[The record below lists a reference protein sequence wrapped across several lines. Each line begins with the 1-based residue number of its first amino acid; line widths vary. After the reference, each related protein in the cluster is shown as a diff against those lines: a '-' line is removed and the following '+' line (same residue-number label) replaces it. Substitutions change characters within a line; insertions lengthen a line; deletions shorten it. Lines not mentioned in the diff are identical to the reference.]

1 MELLA
6 GSIMITTLD
15 SLDQDGFAII
25 PEVLDEIT
33 VDRLREAIEHADV
46 GEAVRQRRG
55 AVVAIRNLLD
65 VVAEIR
71 EVVSLAAVRNLIE
84 PVLGGDAFI
93 VRAIL
98 FDKTPDANWKVAWHQ
113 DMSIAV
119 TERIDA
125 PGFGPWSVKAGV
137 IHVRPPV
144 EVLQGMVTL
153 RIHLDDCNESN
164 GALHILP
171 GSHRRGFLDAKD
183 IQACRGSSDIRLC
196 CVPAGGAMLMRPLIA
211 HASSPGT
218 SPSRR
223 RVIHL
228 EWAAN
233 PLPQP
238 LQWHRA

>member
-1 MELLA
+1 
-6 GSIMITTLD
+6 MIKVLE
-15 SLDQDGFAII
+15 SLRRDGFAIV
-25 PEVLDEIT
+25 PKVLDEP
-33 VDRLREAIEHADV
+33 VVQGLCKVIERAKA
-46 GEAVRQRRG
+46 GQAVRQRRG
-55 AVVAIRNLLD
+55 AVFAIRNLLD
-65 VVAEIR
+65 VVAEVR
-71 EVVSLAAVRNLIE
+71 DVVSSAAVRNLIE

-113 DMSIAV
+113 DVSIAV

-125 PGFGPWSVKAGV
+125 PGFGPWSVKAGI

-144 EVLQGMVTL
+144 EVLEGMVTL
-153 RIHLDDCNESN
+153 RIHLDDCDESN
-164 GALHILP
+164 GALQVVP
-171 GSHRRGFLDAKD
+171 GSHQRGVLDAKD
-183 IQACRGSSDIRLC
+183 LQACRGSDDIRLC
-196 CVPAGGAMLMRPLIA
+196 CVPIGGAMLMRPLIA

-223 RVIHL
+223 RVIQL
-228 EWAAN
+228 EWAAT

>member
-1 MELLA
+1 
-6 GSIMITTLD
+6 MIKILE
-15 SLDQDGFAII
+15 SLRRDGFAIV
-25 PEVLDEIT
+25 PTVLDEP
-33 VDRLREAIEHADV
+33 VVQGLCKVIERA
-46 GEAVRQRRG
+46 GAGQAVRQRRG
-55 AVVAIRNLLD
+55 AVFAIRNLLD
-65 VVAEIR
+65 VVAEVR
-71 EVVSLAAVRNLIE
+71 DVVSSAAIRNLID
-84 PVLGGDAFI
+84 PVLGGDAFV

-113 DMSIAV
+113 DASIAV

-125 PGFGPWSVKAGV
+125 PGFGPWSVKAGI

-144 EVLQGMVTL
+144 EVLEGMVSL
-153 RIHLDDCNESN
+153 RIHLDDCDESN
-164 GALHILP
+164 GALQVVP
-171 GSHRRGFLDAKD
+171 GSHRRGFLDTRD
-183 IQACRGSSDIRLC
+183 IEACRGSSDIRLC
-196 CVPAGGAMLMRPLIA
+196 CVPTGGAMLVRPLIA

-228 EWAAN
+228 EWAAT

>member
-1 MELLA
+1 
-6 GSIMITTLD
+6 MIKILE
-15 SLDQDGFAII
+15 SLRRDGFAIV
-25 PEVLDEIT
+25 PKVLDEP
-33 VDRLREAIEHADV
+33 VVQGLCKVIERAKA
-46 GEAVRQRRG
+46 GQAVRQRRG
-55 AVVAIRNLLD
+55 AVFAIRNLLD
-65 VVAEIR
+65 VVAEVR
-71 EVVSLAAVRNLIE
+71 DVVSSAAIRDLID
-84 PVLGGDAFI
+84 PVLGGDAFV

-113 DMSIAV
+113 DASIAV

-125 PGFGPWSVKAGV
+125 PGFGPWSVKAGI

-144 EVLQGMVTL
+144 EVLEGMVSL
-153 RIHLDDCNESN
+153 RIHLDDCDESN
-164 GALHILP
+164 GALQVVP

-196 CVPAGGAMLMRPLIA
+196 CVPTGGAMLVRPLIA

-228 EWAAN
+228 EWAAT

>member
-1 MELLA
+1 MNK
-6 GSIMITTLD
+6 ILD
-15 SLDQDGFAII
+15 SLRRDGFAIV
-25 PEVLDEIT
+25 PKVLDKSVVQGLCKI
-33 VDRLREAIEHADV
+33 IERAKA
-46 GEAVRQRRG
+46 GQAVRQRRG
-55 AVVAIRNLLD
+55 AVFAIRNLLD
-65 VVAEIR
+65 VVAEVR
-71 EVVSLAAVRNLIE
+71 DVVSSAAVRNLIE

-113 DMSIAV
+113 DVSIAV

-125 PGFGPWSVKAGV
+125 PGFGPWSVKAGI

-153 RIHLDDCNESN
+153 RIHLDDCDESN
-164 GALHILP
+164 GALHVLP
-171 GSHRRGFLDAKD
+171 GSHRRGVLDAKD
-183 IQACRGSSDIRLC
+183 LQACRGSSDIRLC
-196 CVPAGGAMLMRPLIA
+196 CVPIGGAMLMRPLIA

-228 EWAAN
+228 EWAAT

>member
-1 MELLA
+1 
-6 GSIMITTLD
+6 MIKILD
-15 SLDQDGFAII
+15 SLRRDGFAIV
-25 PEVLDEIT
+25 PKVLDEPVVQGLCT
-33 VDRLREAIEHADV
+33 VIERAAT
-46 GEAVRQRRG
+46 GQAVRQRRG
-55 AVVAIRNLLD
+55 AVFAIRNLLAVVPEIRD
-65 VVAEIR
+65 VV
-71 EVVSLAAVRNLIE
+71 SSAAVRNLIE
-84 PVLGGDAFI
+84 PALRPDAFV

-98 FDKTPDANWKVAWHQ
+98 FDKTPEANWKVAWHQ
-113 DMSIAV
+113 DVSIAV
-119 TERIDA
+119 KERVEA
-125 PGFGPWSVKAGV
+125 PGFGPWSVKAG
-137 IHVRPPV
+137 IMHVRPPA
-144 EVLQGMVTL
+144 EVLQDMLTI

-164 GALHILP
+164 GALQVVP

-183 IQACRGSSDIRLC
+183 LQACRGSSDIRLC

>member
-1 MELLA
+1 
-6 GSIMITTLD
+6 MIKILE
-15 SLDQDGFAII
+15 SLRRDGFAIV
-25 PEVLDEIT
+25 PKMLDEP
-33 VDRLREAIEHADV
+33 VVQGLCKAIERAQA
-46 GEAVRQRRG
+46 GQAVRQRRG
-55 AVVAIRNLLD
+55 AVFAIRNLLD
-65 VVAEIR
+65 VVAEVR
-71 EVVSLAAVRNLIE
+71 DVVSSAAVRNLIE
-84 PVLGGDAFI
+84 PALRPDAFV

-98 FDKTPDANWKVAWHQ
+98 FDKTPEANWKVAWHQ
-113 DMSIAV
+113 DVSIAAK
-119 TERIDA
+119 ERVEA

-153 RIHLDDCNESN
+153 RIHLDDCDESN
-164 GALHILP
+164 GALQVVP
-171 GSHRRGFLDAKD
+171 GSHRCGFLDAKD

-196 CVPAGGAMLMRPLIA
+196 CVPTGGAMLMRPLIA